1 MDPEEAWLR
10 LKAGNERFVIGRSV
24 HPHETQEWRRQ
35 LVHHARPFATV
46 LGCSDPATPPE
57 LLFDQGLG
65 DLFVIRVAGNV
76 IAPDVLGS
84 VQFAGAH
91 FGTRLFV
98 VLGHE
103 GCRIVRAAF
112 DEHTGASRQPGR
124 IESVVRLILPAL
136 ASLAN
141 EGDAEQQ
148 LAAAV
153 EAHVRYAVQQ
163 FIAMPEARKAIEAKR
178 VKIVGAVAEARSG
191 RVRWLE

>member
-1 MDPEEAWLR
+1 MDSEEAWLR
-10 LKAGNERFVIGRSV
+10 LKSGNERFVMGQPV
-24 HPHETQEWRRQ
+24 HPHETHEWRRQ
-35 LVHHARPFATV
+35 LVHGGRPFATV
-46 LGCSDPATPPE
+46 LGCSDPSAPPE

-91 FGTRLFV
+91 LGTRLFV

-103 GCRIVRAAF
+103 GCHTVRAAL
-112 DEHTGASRQPGR
+112 DHQVGKSRQAGR

-136 ASLAN
+136 TGLAT
-141 EGDAEQQ
+141 EGEAEQQ

-153 EAHVRYAVQQ
+153 EANVRYAVRQ
-163 FIAMPEARKAIEAKR
+163 IAEMPEARKAVREQR
-178 VKIVGAVAEARSG
+178 VKVVGAVAETRTG